1 MIPAG
6 EFRGNVVAQLHYA
19 AGLSPEEASAILESQ
34 LEDQTWKNAAL
45 LWVEVACKVDQ
56 RSRHSGTATALVA
69 KLAQQLVGVPI
80 SAVLHDYLPQ
90 IFAELIA
97 APATAASIGPV
108 LDPLVRW
115 IAQSAKAG
123 DAGLVAK
130 VLNATRSHLSSVLI
144 IRDREVE
151 NLGQILGLL
160 SPEASRKGKTVQE
173 QRAQEQH
180 LLELRRRT
188 DLLRSFVPLAQWMI
202 EKGAAELRQPGQGAL
217 LVMLLECLAEEK
229 PAELQLILRFLSLNA
244 RPEEGF
250 EIQHMALFWQV
261 AERVLEEGAPGTLI
275 CELLAALYRGNWW
288 AEHCSYPLKVPEK
301 LPLAGQAILQGLVDG
316 RFEAIAQSGNERFH
330 PMIWRLAFQHPPGQ
344 SKPLRFLEVSPLAR
358 ALEILSQAAS
368 EPTVPAAL
376 ADWAHFLV
384 KEWIRIHG
392 LRAKKDLEPL
402 LKLTALPGLGEAV
415 ATGLK
420 EALEAAPPTEDTPL
434 ALQIL
439 GELGGTPEALRA
451 VLTLELERPD
461 FTRRNTASLG
471 WLQDEFRRVLHLPW
485 TEPVFGI
492 DLPQMFR
499 GARDVRFTH
508 LPREDQVE
516 LRGDC
521 INLHE
526 PSYQQ
531 LVASISDREELLA
544 TAMLYFLH
552 EWVHVQQN
560 IGQKRMVDLLRE
572 AGGEST
578 LMHLD
583 LSADHA
589 AAQLT
594 RRAEP
599 RWTLAWLK
607 ELQSRSLFSYPA
619 GRGHT
624 TASRGR
630 KTARL
635 ISLRLDYLVRTS
647 SRTPAWFSKLGD
659 GYVFVDLSPGGGA
672 MFLLVSGPP
681 VSVVGHTRLSSEHTA
696 FLTAIMDEREEQGDR
711 LSELDVLLR
720 ISFQAR

>member
-1 MIPAG
+1 MISAE

-19 AGLSPEEASAILESQ
+19 AGLSPEEASAILQSQ
-34 LEDQTWKNAAL
+34 LEDSSWKTAAP
-45 LWVEVACKVDQ
+45 LWVEVACTVDK
-56 RSRHSGTATALVA
+56 RSGRSGTATALVVR
-69 KLAQQLVGVPI
+69 LAQQLVGAPI
-80 SAVLHDYLPQ
+80 SAALHDYLPR

-97 APATAASIGPV
+97 APATAASIGPI

-115 IAQSAKAG
+115 IGQSAKAG

-130 VLNATRSHLSSVLI
+130 VLNATRSHLSSAPI
-144 IRDREVE
+144 IRDRHIE
-151 NLGQILGLL
+151 NLQVVLGLL
-160 SPEASRKGKTVQE
+160 SQETSRKGKTEQVQSEQE
-173 QRAQEQH
+173 QF
-180 LLELRRRT
+180 LSELRRRT

-217 LVMLLECLAEEK
+217 LVMLLECLAEGK
-229 PAELQLILRFLSLNA
+229 PAELQLILRFLSLHA

-250 EIQHMALFWQV
+250 GIQHMELFWRV

-275 CELLAALYRGNWW
+275 CELVAAMYRGNWW
-288 AEHCSYPLKVPEK
+288 AEHCSHPLGVPEQ

-316 RFEAIAQSGNERFH
+316 RFEAIAHSSNERFH
-330 PMIWRLAFQHPPGQ
+330 PVTWRLAFQHPPGQ
-344 SKPLRFLEVSPLAR
+344 SKPLRFLEVSPLSR
-358 ALEILSQAAS
+358 ALEILSTAAS
-368 EPTVPAAL
+368 ESTAPAAL
-376 ADWAHFLV
+376 TDWAHYLV
-384 KEWIRIHG
+384 KEWIRLHG

-402 LKLTALPGLGEAV
+402 LKLTALPGLGAAV
-415 ATGLK
+415 ATGLE
-420 EALEAAPPTEDTPL
+420 EALKAAPPTEDTPL

-439 GELGGTPEALRA
+439 GELGGTPDALRA

-461 FTRRNTASLG
+461 FTRRNTASLS

-492 DLPQMFR
+492 DLPRMFR
-499 GARDVRFTH
+499 GVRDVRFAH
-508 LPREDQVE
+508 LPQEDQVE
-516 LRGDC
+516 VRGDC
-521 INLHE
+521 IYLHE

-531 LVASISDREELLA
+531 LVASLSDREELLA

-560 IGQKRMVDLLRE
+560 IGKKRMVDLLRE

-599 RWTLAWLK
+599 RWSLAWLK
-607 ELQSRSLFSYPA
+607 GLQSRSLFSYLA

-635 ISLRLDYLVRTS
+635 ISLRLDHLVRTS
-647 SRTPAWFSKLGD
+647 PRTPGWFSKLGE

-681 VSVVGHTRLSSEHTA
+681 VSVVDHTRLSSEQTA
-696 FLTAIMDEREEQGDR
+696 FLTAIMDEREERGDR
-711 LSELDVLLR
+711 LADLDALLR
-720 ISFQAR
+720 ISFQVS